1 MLLHHARPAHVL
13 ALLLVALACG
23 GEGDGAIAITDPIVP
38 SSPVVDTAGNGAV
51 IASLLIDPTALPSYA
66 VVLPATFVPPIL
78 QREDRTIAAPVTNA
92 GATLGRVLFFERK
105 LSRNDA
111 LSCAGCHVQA
121 LAFGDTA
128 RFSLGFEGTGRT
140 GAHSMRLANAR
151 FNENG
156 LQFWDRRAPS
166 LEAQVVMP
174 IQDAT
179 EMGFDAAHG
188 GLDAALARIAA
199 APYYRRLFTLAF
211 GDASV
216 TQDRVQRALAQY
228 VRSIVSTQSRW
239 DLATAEVNAL
249 PPFNQPLP
257 GLTAEENRGAALFVQ
272 PIGAGGAGCAGCHR
286 PPSFSIDGQSLSN
299 GLDSAET
306 RIFRSPSLKTVG
318 MGTRYMHDGRFATLE
333 EVVEFYDAGVKV
345 GPALDPRL
353 RLPNGAPRRL
363 GLSTED
369 KAALVAFLRTL
380 RDSSVITDPRFSDPF
395 RR

>member
-1 MLLHHARPAHVL
+1 MTTRQFRLALSALLVL
-13 ALLLVALACG
+13 AACG
-23 GEGDGAIAITDPIVP
+23 EGPAADVTA
-38 SSPVVDTAGNGAV
+38 PVVTPAPVLDTVGNGAV
-51 IASLLIDPTALPSYA
+51 VAALRIDPTALPNYA
-66 VVLPATFVPPIL
+66 VTLPASFAPPIL
-78 QREDRTIAAPVTNA
+78 QREDRTIGAPITNA

-105 LSRNDA
+105 LSRNDS
-111 LSCAGCHVQA
+111 LSCAGCHA
-121 LAFGDTA
+121 RSLAFGDTA
-128 RFSLGFEGTGRT
+128 QFSLGFERTGRT
-140 GAHSMRLANAR
+140 GAHAMRLANAR

-156 LQFWDRRAPS
+156 FQFWDRRAPT

-179 EMGFDAAHG
+179 EMGFDGAHG
-188 GLDAALARIAA
+188 GLAAALAKVAA
-199 APYYRRLFTLAF
+199 APYYARLFTLAF
-211 GDASV
+211 GDANV

-239 DLATAEVNAL
+239 DLAVAAVNGG

-257 GLTAEENRGAALFVQ
+257 GLTDEENRGAVLFVQ

-286 PPSFSIDGQSLSN
+286 PPSFSLDGQSLSN

-333 EVVEFYDAGVKV
+333 EVVDFYDAGVKV

-353 RLPNGAPRRL
+353 RLPSGAPRRL
-363 GLSTED
+363 GLSAPD